1 MLRTSELSYVLDES
15 LIATRAAEPR
25 DSARLMV
32 VWRSEPGRVEHRR
45 VRDLPEYVG
54 GGDVLV
60 RNVTR
65 VAAARFEGVRE
76 DSGGKAEG
84 LWLGKIAGSDD
95 PLLCGVLLK
104 SRRQGAGVRYRLRDR
119 SGGLSGYVLELV
131 SRHPDEAGG
140 WVARVLDER
149 AEGGGRAVD
158 FSGVLEGYGAGV
170 DGDDVAGEG
179 GVGLTPLPPYIL
191 AMRRRGEVG
200 GGGDFDDDA
209 VDRRRYQ
216 TVYAGGVVGS
226 GGDVDG
232 RASVAAPTAGLH
244 FTEELID
251 RLTSVSVRFADV
263 SLAVGTGTFKPV
275 EVDEV
280 ERHTMHKEWCV
291 VPCSSGGLIADARG
305 GSGGRVIAVGTTSV
319 RTIESFRDEAALRVG
334 GTRETDLL
342 ITPGYSFRWTDGML
356 TNFHL
361 PRSTLLAMVGAF
373 LSPYFG
379 GDGCSVGVARLIGL
393 YEIAM
398 REGYRFF
405 SYGDAMLILP

>member
-1 MLRTSELSYVLDES
+1 
-15 LIATRAAEPR
+15 
-25 DSARLMV
+25 MV

-84 LWLGKIAGSDD
+84 LWLGKIAGCDD

-119 SGGLSGYVLELV
+119 TGGLTGYVLELV

-170 DGDDVAGEG
+170 DGEDVGGRGGERGEG

-200 GGGDFDDDA
+200 GGDADLEIDA

-216 TVYAGGVVGS
+216 TVYAGGLGGVDVG
-226 GGDVDG
+226 G

-251 RLTSVSVRFADV
+251 RLTSVGVRFADV

-291 VPCSSGGLIADARG
+291 VPGPTGGLIADSRG

-319 RTIESFRDEAALRVG
+319 RTIESFRDEAALRAG
-334 GTRETDLL
+334 GSRETDLL
-342 ITPGYSFRWTDGML
+342 ITPGFSFRWTDGLL

-373 LSPYFG
+373 LSPDFDD
-379 GDGCSVGVARLIGL
+379 DGRSVGVARLIGL

-405 SYGDAMLILP
+405 SYGDAMLVLP

>member
-1 MLRTSELSYVLDES
+1 
-15 LIATRAAEPR
+15 
-25 DSARLMV
+25 MV

-119 SGGLSGYVLELV
+119 SGDLSGYVLELV
-131 SRHPDEAGG
+131 SRHPDDAGG

-149 AEGGGRAVD
+149 VGSGGRAVD
-158 FSGVLEGYGAGV
+158 FSGVLEGYGAGA
-170 DGDDVAGEG
+170 DGEDVGEKG
-179 GVGLTPLPPYIL
+179 REGGGRGVGLTPLPPYIL
-191 AMRRRGEVG
+191 AMRRRGEVDG
-200 GGGDFDDDA
+200 GIADVDDDA

-216 TVYAGGVVGS
+216 TVYAGGGGVG
-226 GGDVDG
+226 GVDVGG

-251 RLTSVSVRFADV
+251 RLTSVGIRFSDL

-319 RTIESFRDEAALRVG
+319 RTIESFRDEVVLRAG

-342 ITPGYSFRWTDGML
+342 ITPGFSFRWTDGML

-373 LSPYFG
+373 LSPDF
-379 GDGCSVGVARLIGL
+379 DGEGRSVGVARLIGL

-405 SYGDAMLILP
+405 SYGDAMLVLP